1 MLAQRKGVENL
12 NGAGEG
18 SMKHG
23 GQDAQQLPLER
34 ARASVRAAF
43 LVSGGPDR
51 NARPPVNRRRASS
64 ARSRSR
70 KRRPTVPRTGP
81 PPFSSLPAHN
91 GPSNGIGGD
100 NGRDELGSTAPDESD
115 VAVSSGVENSMR
127 PQSLS
132 FDADGHGVPGTKSD
146 RVHRT
151 THLRQRENA
160 RRRMTEE
167 PSFPFFS
174 PTDTRIRF
182 MPFNKTPRLAK
193 FSFIQKSFD

>member
-34 ARASVRAAF
+34 TRASVRAFF

-127 PQSLS
+127 PQSL
-132 FDADGHGVPGTKSD
+132 V
-146 RVHRT
+146 
-151 THLRQRENA
+151 
-160 RRRMTEE
+160 RRRR
-167 PSFPFFS
+167 
-174 PTDTRIRF
+174 TDTALPERS
-182 MPFNKTPRLAK
+182 PAAYAGRLA
-193 FSFIQKSFD
+193 FDKGRKRDGV

>member
-1 MLAQRKGVENL
+1 MFGKQNTEFCG
-12 NGAGEG
+12 
-18 SMKHG
+18 
-23 GQDAQQLPLER
+23 P
-34 ARASVRAAF
+34 RASAGLDGTMLHLPSGRSFRRKRTLRRELRKAKTVCLETGKYGAA
-43 LVSGGPDR
+43 LPDD
-51 NARPPVNRRRASS
+51 RRRASS

-151 THLRQRENA
+151 TRLRQR
-160 RRRMTEE
+160 
-167 PSFPFFS
+167 
-174 PTDTRIRF
+174 
-182 MPFNKTPRLAK
+182 
-193 FSFIQKSFD
+193 